1 MTLVT
6 TWDPIHPNAPGIFSP
21 PATLGATP
29 QFAVPTFND
38 QFVGFDAPTGSRIQ
52 IRTGDYRTFR
62 LVRAIDGMEL
72 SRHGSQAGA
81 QARAD
86 AMATASEA

>member
-6 TWDPIHPNAPGIFSP
+6 TWDPNKPNAPGIFN
-21 PATLGATP
+21 PAVPGGTP
-29 QFAVPTFND
+29 QLATPTFND
-38 QFVGFDAPTGSRIQ
+38 QLVGFDGPSGSRIM
-52 IRTGDYRTFR
+52 IRTGDYHRFRT
-62 LVRAIDGMEL
+62 VRAIDGMEL
-72 SRHGSQAGA
+72 SVHTTQASA